1 MTGASDSTVGE
12 RLAKE
17 VLAKAIAVAT
27 AGEPIGGNWRW
38 ESKVWGEAAH
48 CFFSPAVAVSV
59 LRVNAGFRCSRH
71 LHKQRS
77 NFFYVASGEIEV
89 WEWASEGD
97 VKQNPNMP
105 VYIHKIGDKKSGR
118 KWNNVYVN
126 PKRPHMFRVLQSGVV
141 VEIYT
146 PAASGG
152 AVDVD
157 DIVRFDCGE
166 RFDGVA

>member
-1 MTGASDSTVGE
+1 MDGAANSTVGE
-12 RLAKE
+12 RLTKE
-17 VLAKAIAVAT
+17 VLAKAIVVAT
-27 AGEPIGGNWRW
+27 AGESLGGRWQW
-38 ESKVWGEAAH
+38 ESKIWGEVTH

-59 LRVNAGFRCSRH
+59 LWVNAGFRCSRH
-71 LHKQRS
+71 LHKRRR
-77 NFFYVASGEIEV
+77 NFFYVVRGEIEV

-105 VYIHKIGDKKSGR
+105 VYIHRIGDEVSGR
-118 KWNNVYVN
+118 KWNSVSVN
-126 PKRPHMFRVLQSGVV
+126 SKRPHMFRVLESGIV